1 MIWWGSCVPLTN
13 AGLRESGNLAFFL
26 NSVGPVTNT
35 HVMWDEYFHGQHGS
49 LWDYIA
55 RTPLPAGALQVG
67 LRVPRDSVHL
77 FAPPGPDQ
85 HAAEIFA
92 PFSAGVCRDARRSV
106 LLGARRIRRRAHRGS
121 APAFSVE
128 PAARVCPPTPRT
140 TIWPTAPRV
149 ALQWNEQE
157 FSATLARADRVAS
170 AAKSDDAETLQVVQE
185 IFDYASRLELR
196 RAQHHRKATGMN
208 KTTELAAHVRTELAK
223 AVVGQR
229 ESLDQL
235 LLVMLVGGHALV
247 EGVPGLAKTLAVKAL
262 AHIFQLKFQRVQC
275 TPDLMPA
282 DILGANVYNL
292 SSSTFNLHRGPIFT
306 DLLLVDEINRTPPRT
321 QSALLEAMEEKQVTI
336 DGTRYELSKSF
347 AVFATQNPVEFEG
360 TYPLPEAQ
368 LDRFLVKIRISYP
381 DAEQEAQVLQNY
393 QDGFDP
399 RDLQRM
405 NFSVVPLEV
414 LLAARQEVAAVR
426 VEPALFKYI
435 VTLVARTRNSAA
447 VSLGASPRAAISLML
462 FAKAIAATEDRD
474 YLIPDDVKQAAP
486 PILRHR
492 IVLKPEADLEGMTAD
507 QVVRE
512 IVRSVEVPK

>member
-1 MIWWGSCVPLTN
+1 
-13 AGLRESGNLAFFL
+13 
-26 NSVGPVTNT
+26 
-35 HVMWDEYFHGQHGS
+35 
-49 LWDYIA
+49 
-55 RTPLPAGALQVG
+55 
-67 LRVPRDSVHL
+67 
-77 FAPPGPDQ
+77 
-85 HAAEIFA
+85 
-92 PFSAGVCRDARRSV
+92 
-106 LLGARRIRRRAHRGS
+106 
-121 APAFSVE
+121 
-128 PAARVCPPTPRT
+128 
-140 TIWPTAPRV
+140 
-149 ALQWNEQE
+149 
-157 FSATLARADRVAS
+157 
-170 AAKSDDAETLQVVQE
+170 
-185 IFDYASRLELR
+185 
-196 RAQHHRKATGMN
+196 MN

-223 AVVGQR
+223 AIVGQR
-229 ESLDQL
+229 ESLEQL

-282 DILGANVYNL
+282 DILGANVFNL
-292 SSSTFNLHRGPIFT
+292 STSSFALHRGPIFT

-368 LDRFLVKIRISYP
+368 LDRFLVKIHIGYP

-405 NFSVVPLEV
+405 NFSSVPLEV
-414 LLAARQEVAAVR
+414 LLAARQETAAVR
-426 VEPALFKYI
+426 AEPALLRYI
-435 VTLVARTRNSAA
+435 VTLVGRTRNSAA

-462 FAKAIAATEDRD
+462 FAKAIAATEGRD
-474 YLIPDDVKQAAP
+474 YLIPDDIKIAAP

-492 IVLKPEADLEGMTAD
+492 LVLKPEADLEGMTAD